1 MRSFWDVSGSFT
13 PMAIVLIPV
22 AVAIN
27 AGLHFITVF
36 LNLPIYLDTIGTIL
50 AAILA
55 GPWVAAVAG
64 ILTNIVVGLV
74 TTPTYIPYGI
84 TNAAIG
90 ITAGVLVY
98 FGFYRH
104 WWKAAI
110 AGLILPLVGTV
121 ISAPITVVVFGGAT
135 GAGSD
140 AVTAF
145 FLASGSKLVAA
156 VLKATFITALADKMI
171 SSIIAY
177 AVARNVPVS
186 YAAKFPGIT
195 RDRQAAVA

>member
-1 MRSFWDVSGSFT
+1 MRGFFDVRGSFT
-13 PMAIVLIPV
+13 PIAIVLIPI

-27 AGLHFITVF
+27 AGLHFITIF
-36 LNLPIYLDTIGTIL
+36 LNLPIFLDTIGTIL

-64 ILTNIVVGLV
+64 ILTNVVVGLI
-74 TTPTYIPYGI
+74 TTPTYIPYAI

-90 ITAGVLVY
+90 ITAGILVY

-104 WWKAAI
+104 LWSAAV
-110 AGLILPLVGTV
+110 AGLILPLVGAT

-135 GAGSD
+135 GTGSD

-145 FLASGSKLVAA
+145 FLASGDKLVAA
-156 VLKATFITALADKMI
+156 VFKAGFLVAIVDKLI
-171 SSIIAY
+171 SSLIAY
-177 AVARNVPVS
+177 AVAKNIPAAYS
-186 YAAKFPGIT
+186 AKFPAIT
-195 RDRQAAVA
+195 RNHEAAVG